1 MSDDFEIQDESGD
14 HKYFTIVPNY
24 ILNHSTMWDRE
35 VYIQMKRIAGD
46 RGKCWASRAT
56 LAKQCGMSV
65 RRLDKCLKYLLE
77 HDWIRKVGS
86 RKVEG
91 AGGLQPVC
99 EYQMIDLWKKN
110 IAFYEEGGAGGAL
123 PSSKGVQEVRRGG
136 AGGAHKEEPSK
147 KNHLVASATEVIEVR
162 ESDSDAPSKR
172 IKKVTPAMQE
182 VFDLFSENPARFQ
195 WKLYE
200 SERVAAE
207 VLHREFGIDE
217 LLKRYAVARSYRGSE
232 MCPVITKPSNFLE
245 KMPNMELFLKQVQ
258 I

>member
-91 AGGLQPVC
+91 IGGLQPVC

-147 KNHLVASATEVIEVR
+147 KINTESYDSATPETREPELERATKKEIDTFTVHYEELCAWAEARRGFKFVNRPKQYSALKKGRLKEISPDRMKKRWEEC
-162 ESDSDAPSKR
+162 ESDDFYIENGFDWATVISSFDKR
-172 IKKVTPAMQE
+172 A
-182 VFDLFSENPARFQ
+182 
-195 WKLYE
+195 
-200 SERVAAE
+200 
-207 VLHREFGIDE
+207 
-217 LLKRYAVARSYRGSE
+217 
-232 MCPVITKPSNFLE
+232 
-245 KMPNMELFLKQVQ
+245 
-258 I
+258 